1 MTLRSLIAALPL
13 LVALPLA
20 AQEEPEVEEHPKN
33 HAAAFLGAT
42 TSTERDVTDFTLG
55 GDYLRRVGERWSV
68 GAFGE
73 AIFSDH
79 TNWVLGP
86 QIRWHVRRG
95 FWLGAEPALE
105 LAVEEEEEHEIEH
118 EPEREARAIFRIATG
133 YDFEL
138 GRWSVGPSL
147 SVDVS
152 KEKPAWVWGISVG
165 TGFP

>member
-1 MTLRSLIAALPL
+1 MNVAIINYGMGNLGSVRRAFEELGVAATIADHPTQLFTAHRIVLP
-13 LVALPLA
+13 
-20 AQEEPEVEEHPKN
+20 
-33 HAAAFLGAT
+33 G
-42 TSTERDVTDFTLG
+42 
-55 GDYLRRVGERWSV
+55 V